1 MSSDQV
7 VVEVSAAKMIMKTR
21 RVVRSVCY
29 TVTLVF
35 TMQVQSVW
43 ILWPECDKDSGH
55 TQEKAERV
63 SRREGVDSFVNS
75 SCLHHPRVT

>member
-1 MSSDQV
+1 
-7 VVEVSAAKMIMKTR
+7 MIMKIR

-55 TQEKAERV
+55 
-63 SRREGVDSFVNS
+63 RRKGVEGVLSTLV
-75 SCLHHPRVT
+75 